1 MDKFVSQ
8 IWLISQAQQM
18 APLVPKMQAT
28 TIQAFGCKNKQSWL
42 ISKTWHLE
50 YFSYQGMANKQYA
63 HISRIIS
70 KTWHLEIFC
79 SFSREARSYW
89 PQGNWG
95 HRGHPE
101 GQRNT
106 TKGHIGQFYPL
117 VFFFFFFIY
126 NLPSLFFGHRFPLG
140 KRKCIL
146 ADKAGQ

>member
-18 APLVPKMQAT
+18 APLVPKMQAI

-42 ISKTWHLE
+42 ISKTWHLD

-79 SFSREARSYW
+79 SFSREATSYL

-95 HRGHPE
+95 HRGTPQKVILRSEEHQKRSYWP
-101 GQRNT
+101 
-106 TKGHIGQFYPL
+106 ILPPS
-117 VFFFFFFIY
+117 FF
-126 NLPSLFFGHRFPLG
+126 LFFYLQLTLTFFW
-140 KRKCIL
+140 
-146 ADKAGQ
+146 A

>member
-1 MDKFVSQ
+1 MCHNLSTTRLPVAANKNAKNGRSFCSTYVFEDYVRRLQSFEECNFVSCFMDKFVSQ

-18 APLVPKMQAT
+18 APLVPKMQAI

-50 YFSYQGMANKQYA
+50 YFSSQGMANKQYA

-89 PQGNWG
+89 PQGN
-95 HRGHPE
+95 
-101 GQRNT
+101 
-106 TKGHIGQFYPL
+106 
-117 VFFFFFFIY
+117 
-126 NLPSLFFGHRFPLG
+126 
-140 KRKCIL
+140 
-146 ADKAGQ
+146 

>member
-18 APLVPKMQAT
+18 APLVPKMQAI

-42 ISKTWHLE
+42 ISKTWHLD

-117 VFFFFFFIY
+117 VFFCFFY
-126 NLPSLFFGHRFPLG
+126 LQLTLTFFGHRFPLG
-140 KRKCIL
+140 KRKGIL
-146 ADKAGQ
+146 ADRAGQ